1 MYNIGDCVVYPMHG
15 AGVIES
21 IEEKKFLSEK
31 QQYYIMKMPIGDM
44 KVMIPVNNVSEIG
57 IRDVIDHETAKS
69 VLAAFEELTP
79 DMNANWNKRYRE
91 NMLRIKSG
99 EILEVASVV
108 KSLMIREKMKGL
120 STGERKMLSTSRQ
133 ILVSE
138 LVLAKVG
145 IADDL
150 LAMLGDIVERYMTE
164 NDMMQDGKV
173 INIGII
179 DSQDKVLEVG
189 VISTE
194 DELISEGVVN
204 LESVLSGDI
213 ES

>member
-31 QQYYIMKMPIGDM
+31 QKYYVMKMPIGDM
-44 KVMIPVNNVSEIG
+44 KVMIPVNNIQEIG
-57 IRDVIDHETAKS
+57 IRDVIDTETAQS
-69 VLAAFEELTP
+69 VLTAFEEMTP

-138 LVLAKVG
+138 LVLAKIG

-150 LAMLGDIVERYMTE
+150 ISDLSDIIEKYMAE
-164 NDMMQDGKV
+164 NDMMPDGKV
-173 INIGII
+173 VNIGII
-179 DSQDKVLEVG
+179 DSQEKVLDSG

-194 DELISEGVVN
+194 DELISEGIVT
-204 LESVLSGDI
+204 LDAVLSGDI
-213 ES
+213 EE